1 MKKKVLNHSTTIIFI
16 LMAMLFS
23 LSAAILIPIIFRP
36 FYYACIKLLNI
47 EGQSGYSYAEIKEAY
62 DGVMNFIW
70 HGKEFYVGVM
80 NYSEEG
86 VAHFKDCI
94 PLFWLDLW
102 VFIISFT
109 YMLTH
114 FLLVRFHIL
123 EFVKYHGFNPL
134 FYSAIVMIV
143 LVVIIGIFGMI
154 DFYKLFEAFHKLF
167 FPGKDNWE
175 FDEDLDE
182 VVKILPEN
190 FFALCA
196 AWIGTHVLIFDVSA
210 ITYSIKKKKNNK
222 KTPELSDNQE
232 NEEIVENEVCNQ

>member
-1 MKKKVLNHSTTIIFI
+1 MSDKKTYSIAEI
-16 LMAMLFS
+16 LDPSRITRLS
-23 LSAAILIPIIFRP
+23 LSGEPAP
-36 FYYACIKLLNI
+36 
-47 EGQSGYSYAEIKEAY
+47 
-62 DGVMNFIW
+62 
-70 HGKEFYVGVM
+70 
-80 NYSEEG
+80 EE
-86 VAHFKDCI
+86 
-94 PLFWLDLW
+94 L
-102 VFIISFT
+102 
-109 YMLTH
+109 
-114 FLLVRFHIL
+114 
-123 EFVKYHGFNPL
+123 
-134 FYSAIVMIV
+134 
-143 LVVIIGIFGMI
+143 
-154 DFYKLFEAFHKLF
+154 EAFHKLF